1 MAQVLGQ
8 DTSPS
13 VVAER
18 YYGAVSPDGIKAM
31 ANPMVEL
38 GLREVASQANA
49 RRFMEVSENILKD
62 VPGYKNAKVD
72 VAKFMEPIEKEFG
85 KDIGKARY
93 YASEIEFLESDKKNS
108 IDWLIRKVERSKGDE
123 KEAFQTVL
131 ETAQNKLDSHKI
143 SC

>member
-1 MAQVLGQ
+1 MPQIIPDIQQLVYRGGSKFL
-8 DTSPS
+8 DKILSPS

-18 YYGAVSPDGIKAM
+18 YYGAVVQDGIKAM

-93 YASEIEFLESDKKNS
+93 HASEIEFLESDKKNS
-108 IDWLIRKVERSKGDE
+108 IDG
-123 KEAFQTVL
+123 
-131 ETAQNKLDSHKI
+131 
-143 SC
+143 